1 MKGEGLMEDVS
12 LLIGMNIFA
21 KPNDDKKLSKKIK

>member
-12 LLIGMNIFA
+12 LLIGMNNFA
-21 KPNDDKKLSKKIK
+21 RTNDDKNFLKR